1 MSEINLNQFVAN
13 RADPFG
19 SDYTNNSAEAMPRA
33 WAAYGYPNSLT
44 FAHYKLAYERMGA
57 ARGICVM
64 PVDETWS
71 QKPRIT
77 DDSDNDDE
85 SEFELAVKK
94 LDRKLRSGLFRAM
107 RGADERQRVGRY
119 AGLLIVIA
127 DGKTLDAEIGTGE
140 VIELKPFF
148 EDQLKPNKWN
158 LDTNSV
164 DYGHPI
170 TYDLV
175 EKAVD
180 GEPTRQ
186 PTIHHSR
193 LVMWAEGSDDGTI
206 FGRSCLEP
214 IYNTIITLDKLE
226 GAGGTGFWRNARGA
240 QAITFEG
247 NSLQTVQDMLGAKT
261 PSEIPE
267 KLSEAVKGIGSDFE
281 AVLALMNAKRETIVI
296 ALDNPEPFVRV
307 CWDNIAAGTRYPE
320 TIIRGHQT
328 GERAS
333 TSDQEQ
339 AAKTTTGRRD
349 NFATPMIRKVIDKLI
364 AVNALPDVEFD
375 IVWPSMFEPSL
386 SGKIDMFKVLTDA
399 VRSIGGEAD
408 AVKLAKLVGIDAAPF
423 EDMDLEGENQDDD
436 ESDTAKI

>member
-1 MSEINLNQFVAN
+1 MSIKELKQLVIN

-19 SDYTNNSAEAMPRA
+19 TDYMIDSAAAAPKS
-33 WAAYGYPNSLT
+33 WNAYGYPTKLT
-44 FAHYKLAYERMGA
+44 FAHFKIAYERIGV

-71 QKPRIT
+71 QIPRIT
-77 DDSDNDDE
+77 NDSDNDDE
-85 SEFELAVKK
+85 TEFELAVKK

-119 AGLLIVIA
+119 SGLLVVIA
-127 DGKTLDAEIGTGE
+127 DGKPLNSEIGTGE
-140 VIELKPFF
+140 VVELKPFF
-148 EDQLKPNKWN
+148 EDQLKPVKWN
-158 LDTNSV
+158 IDDTSV
-164 DYGHPI
+164 DFGQPI
-170 TYDLV
+170 LYELNEKPV
-175 EKAVD
+175 E
-180 GEPTRQ
+180 GEPSRQ

-193 LVMWAEGSDDGTI
+193 LIMWAEGSDDGTI
-206 FGRSCLEP
+206 YGKSCLEP

-247 NSLQTVQDMLGAKT
+247 NSIQTVQQMLGAT
-261 PSEIPE
+261 TAAEIPE
-267 KLSEAVKGIGSDFE
+267 KLSEAVKGIGADFE

-296 ALDNPEPFVRV
+296 ALDNPEPFARV

-364 AVNALPDVEFD
+364 AVGALPDSDFD
-375 IVWPSMFEPSL
+375 VVWPSMFEPSL
-386 SGKIDMFKVLTDA
+386 SGKIDMFKVLSDSI
-399 VRSIGGEAD
+399 RSLGGEAD
-408 AVKLAKLVGIDAAPF
+408 AVKLAKLVGLETEAF
-423 EDMDLEGENQDDD
+423 EFE
-436 ESDTAKI
+436 ESDLIGEDIDEPNPSEE